1 MYKRQHVGDPQVRH
15 RGTIGGSLAH
25 ADPAS
30 DLPATTLALGA
41 TYVVQGPNGTR
52 EIPAGSFYEG
62 YLTSV
67 LAADEMLTEIRVPKM
82 NGAGW
87 SFQKFNR
94 RAQDWA
100 IVGVAAWR
108 NGSDAGVALVNMA
121 SVPVLA
127 TSVGSAIA
135 SGASIEDAAEQAAAE
150 ADPQADLNASV
161 EYRQHL
167 ARVLTRRALEEASA

>member
-1 MYKRQHVGDPQVRH
+1 VGDSQVRH
-15 RGTIGGSLAH
+15 RGTIGGSIAH

-41 TYVVQGPNGTR
+41 TYVVQGPKGKR
-52 EIPAGSFYEG
+52 EIAAKDFFKGFLESA
-62 YLTSV
+62 
-67 LAADEMLTEIRVPKM
+67 LAADEMLVEIKVPKM
-82 NGAGW
+82 KGGW

-108 NGSDAGVALVNMA
+108 NNGSSGVALVNMG
-121 SVPVLA
+121 STPVLA
-127 TSVGSAIA
+127 SSVSAA
-135 SGASIEDAAEQAAAE
+135 LSNGASIADAAALAADD
-150 ADPQADLNASV
+150 ADPQADLNASI

-167 ARVLTRRALEEASA
+167 ARVLVRRALEEASK